1 MTRVRFL
8 STGMWVPERV
18 LTNRDLERM
27 VDTSDEW
34 ITTRTGIKERRIADE
49 KTGAADMGARAALA
63 ALEDGGLHPND
74 VDAILVATATPDR
87 LLPAT
92 ACDIQAMIGARNAVA
107 FDVWGA
113 CTGWLYAVNVGK
125 GLIGT
130 GQARTVLV
138 IGTEKLSSIVDWSDR
153 STCVLFG
160 DAAGAAVLV
169 PHDGDDGRGVL
180 ATYMRSDGSLGDLLY
195 RPPARGLNPSVP
207 IDVAV
212 LHERDKNSGNY
223 IRMAGPE
230 VFKAAVRS
238 MCEAAEIALRQAGVT
253 ADDVDLLIPH
263 QANIRIIEATAKYA
277 GIPMERVWTNIDR
290 YGNTSSASI
299 PVSIDEARRCGRIR
313 EGSLLLLV
321 AFGSGFTWASAVV
334 RW

>member
-1 MTRVRFL
+1 MSAPLVRIVG
-8 STGMWVPERV
+8 TGMWVPERV
-18 LTNRDLERM
+18 LTNAELERM

-49 KTGAADMGARAALA
+49 KTSAADMGSRAARA
-63 ALEDGGLHPND
+63 ALEDGGFEPAD
-74 VDAILVATATPDR
+74 IDAVIVASATPDR
-87 LLPAT
+87 LLPAM

-113 CTGWLYAVNVGK
+113 CTGWLYGVNVAK

-130 GQARTVLV
+130 AQARTALV
-138 IGTEKLSSIVDWSDR
+138 IGTEKLSSIVDWTDR

-160 DAAGAAVLV
+160 DAAGAAVLA
-169 PHDGDDGRGVL
+169 PSQDEGCGLLSTH
-180 ATYMRSDGSLGDLLY
+180 MKSDGTLGDLLY
-195 RPPARGLNPSVP
+195 RPPARGLNPSIP
-207 IDVAV
+207 IDLVE
-212 LHERDKNSGNY
+212 LNPNGNFM
-223 IRMAGPE
+223 RMAGPE
-230 VFKAAVRS
+230 VFKSAVRS
-238 MCEAAEIALRQAGVT
+238 MCEAAEIALRRAGVT

-263 QANIRIIEATAKYA
+263 QANTRIIEATARYA
-277 GIPMERVWTNIDR
+277 GIPMERVWMNIQR

-299 PVSIDEARRCGRIR
+299 PVSIHEARACGRIQD
-313 EGSLLLLV
+313 GSLLLLV

>member
-1 MTRVRFL
+1 MKGPIVRI
-8 STGMWVPERV
+8 SGVGMWVPERV
-18 LTNRDLERM
+18 LTNSELEKM

-49 KTGAADMGARAALA
+49 KTTAADMGARAGLA
-63 ALEDGGLHPND
+63 ALEDAGMGPQD
-74 VDAILVATATPDR
+74 VDVLIVATATPDR

-92 ACDIQAMIGARNAVA
+92 ACDVQAMMGAKNAVA

-113 CTGWLYAVNVGK
+113 CTGWLYGINIAQ

-130 GQARTVLV
+130 GQARNALI
-138 IGTEKLSSIVDWSDR
+138 IGTEKLSSIVDWKDR
-153 STCVLFG
+153 STVVLFG
-160 DAAGAAVLV
+160 DAAGAIVVV
-169 PHDGDDGRGVL
+169 PAANDGRGVVS
-180 ATYMRSDGSLGDLLY
+180 TYMKSDGSLGDLLY
-195 RPPARGLNPSVP
+195 RPPARGLNPSIPLDIVS
-207 IDVAV
+207 IGS
-212 LHERDKNSGNY
+212 EGNY

-230 VFKAAVRS
+230 VFKSAVRS
-238 MCEAAEIALRQAGVT
+238 MCEAAEIALKDAGLT

-277 GIPMERVWTNIDR
+277 GIPMDRVWVNIDR

-299 PVSIDEARRCGRIR
+299 PVSIYEARACGRIK
-313 EGSLLLLV
+313 EGSVLLLV
-321 AFGSGFTWASAVV
+321 AFGSGFTWGSAVV